1 MEIADLLTVV
11 FEYACHSARDVTV
24 LINAFNL
31 TDLQKTQIM
40 SHNDAVKRDIFLELI
55 DERGLQ
61 DAFSKGL
68 HFFYLERFISD
79 INVYAVERDGFPP
92 ASVYILAQC
101 EKLGGALEHDVIATE
116 DEFTV
121 GETFDDSGEFYYCE
135 ENDVRVY
142 RMFTAG
148 DPDFF
153 EEYDYRYNAIA
164 DFATQIVN
172 GIPVVLYAVIT
183 NPDFGTKM
191 YMRIARC
198 DKLNEFGGTRHDDC
212 LFSWVISD

>member
-1 MEIADLLTVV
+1 MEIADLLSII
-11 FEYACHSARDVTV
+11 FEFACHSARDVTV
-24 LINAFNL
+24 LVNAFNL
-31 TDLQKTQIM
+31 TELQKTQIM
-40 SHNDAVKRDIFLELI
+40 MHNDDVKRDIFLELI
-55 DERGLQ
+55 DER
-61 DAFSKGL
+61 AFSKK
-68 HFFYLERFISD
+68 FYLERFISD

-101 EKLGGALEHDVIATE
+101 YNIGGALERDFDLSHHVIATE

-135 ENDVRVY
+135 ENDSRVY
-142 RMFTAG
+142 RMFKAD
-148 DPDFF
+148 DPEVF
-153 EEYDYRYNAIA
+153 EEYDYRYDAIA

-212 LFSWVISD
+212 LFSWVIGY